1 VPSTKDVQ
9 AGHPLVRYSAP
20 ATEAARPRYSP
31 LEPLP
36 LPPGGPAPGGSPDL
50 DQILEE
56 IAATLRLTPTQFEC
70 AEAAYGAVTEWLA
83 ADDSALAPYRPAL
96 YPQGSAALRTNN
108 RPVGRNDH
116 DVDVV
121 CQLRVTGWDAMRVY
135 DAIHQRLADHGVY
148 RKMLERKDRC
158 VRLNYARDFHLDIIP
173 AEPAPRPDL
182 RWGELAV
189 RIPDRAR
196 AGWTPSNPAGYV
208 RWFHHQAETA
218 RLTKAARDAAPLPRP
233 GKPGDATVLALVV
246 QLIKRYRD
254 LRFAE
259 PARAAL
265 APRSVVL
272 TTLAAMGYDGEQRT
286 SVALHQVV
294 TGMAAAV
301 RAAWPSRVVIPNPTN
316 PAERFCDK
324 FTTDSYAEFVDFL
337 LRLEAEVTAILAP
350 SASGLTMLRPQ
361 FATLFGEE
369 PVRKALVEYADR
381 VAKAARE
388 GRVRVS
394 AGAGLT
400 VVGAATDPG
409 RVVPSHRFFGGTR

>member
-1 VPSTKDVQ
+1 MSSTRDVQ
-9 AGHPLVRYSAP
+9 TGHPLVRYAAP
-20 ATEAARPRYSP
+20 TEGASRRSHSP
-31 LEPLP
+31 FEPLP
-36 LPPGGPAPGGSPDL
+36 LPTRGPAPGGSPDL
-50 DQILEE
+50 DLLLEQ
-56 IAATLRLTPTQFEC
+56 IAATLQLTPTQFER
-70 AEAAYGAVTEWLA
+70 AETAYGAVTEWLA
-83 ADDSALAPYRPAL
+83 ADGSPLAPYRPAL

-121 CQLRVTGWDAMRVY
+121 CQLLVTGWDAMGVY
-135 DAIHQRLADHGVY
+135 EAIYQRLADHGTY
-148 RKMLERKDRC
+148 RTMLERKDRC
-158 VRLNYARDFHLDIIP
+158 VRLNYEREFHLDIIP

-208 RWFHHQAETA
+208 RWFHEQAETA
-218 RLTKAARDAAPLPRP
+218 RLAKAAREAAPLPRP
-233 GKPGDATVLALVV
+233 VTTGDATVLALVV

-254 LRFAE
+254 LRFTE
-259 PARAAL
+259 PARSEL

-294 TGMAAAV
+294 TSMAAAV
-301 RAAWPSRVVIPNPTN
+301 RAAWPGRAVIPNPTN

-324 FTTDSYAEFVDFL
+324 FTAESYAEFVDFV
-337 LRLEAEVTAILAP
+337 LRLEAEVMAILAP
-350 SASGLTMLRPQ
+350 SASGLTMLKQ
-361 FATLFGEE
+361 KLDTLFGDE
-369 PVRKALVEYADR
+369 PVRKAFVDYADR
-381 VAKAARE
+381 VAKAAGE
-388 GRVRVS
+388 GRIRAS

-400 VVGAATDPG
+400 VVGAVTDPG
-409 RVVPSHRFFGGTR
+409 RVVPGHRFFGGTC